1 MGWVDRHNRFR
12 QDILGLHRV
21 WKTKRWQTRIQLE
34 MIGMALVDTFLLC
47 RKFQPQWR
55 PNDCN
60 TESAFWQFTRHLL
73 PQISPAHAQPLASLD
88 HSGGSSC
95 CQVSIGKRTTK
106 SSEKGNVGKKYT
118 SQARCYYCK
127 IAKRKER
134 FSDGSYG
141 PKSPRCSYTCI
152 RCDVKMCRDNKSTC
166 WAEHVAEASAKDR
179 AVGQQ
184 SEDGSED

>member
-118 SQARCYYCK
+118 SQARCHYCK
-127 IAKRKER
+127 LILPSARNA
-134 FSDGSYG
+134 SVMV
-141 PKSPRCSYTCI
+141 PTVPSPLVARTRAFGAMSKCA
-152 RCDVKMCRDNKSTC
+152 VKVKAPVGLST
-166 WAEHVAEASAKDR
+166 SPTP
-179 AVGQQ
+179 
-184 SEDGSED
+184 